1 MNTRVLVFLS
11 LLVGMGAVLHQ
22 IMPPI
27 YLGMKPDLML
37 IMMFLGI
44 LLFPEKKY
52 VLLVGIVA
60 GVIAALTTTFPM
72 GQIPNIIDKIVAA
85 YAFYGLFEFGR
96 KVLDTKHYKSLVFVG
111 IITAIG
117 IIISGVV
124 FLGTALF
131 IAGTLNAFLG
141 FFVSVVLPTTVM
153 GTIAM
158 IIIYP
163 IAQQIIK
170 RTRLTI
176 HA

>member
-1 MNTRVLVFLS
+1 MNTRNLVFLS

-44 LLFPEKKY
+44 MLFPEKKY

-85 YAFYGLFEFGR
+85 FAFFGLFQLTQ
-96 KVLDTKHYKSLVFVG
+96 KLDSKFSKSLVVVG
-111 IITAIG
+111 FLTAIG
-117 IIISGVV
+117 IILSGTV

-131 IAGTLNAFLG
+131 
-141 FFVSVVLPTTVM
+141 
-153 GTIAM
+153 
-158 IIIYP
+158 
-163 IAQQIIK
+163 
-170 RTRLTI
+170 
-176 HA
+176 